1 MGRLADRILL
11 RWKWER
17 ASRRLV
23 RAALAASVSIRAFGA
38 VAKPLK
44 LEDD

>member
-1 MGRLADRILL
+1 MRRLAFSTLF

-38 VAKPLK
+38 VAKPL
-44 LEDD
+44 